1 MAKKK
6 APSAVSPVPAAAHD
20 HQHDHAHTHE
30 HVHGEECGCAT
41 HGDFE
46 LAHDGAYDDS
56 YTPIARKKLGIYLVS
71 PSGVVDPE
79 IVAKSQI
86 TLAEQGFKV
95 AVDKAALLR
104 HQRFAGTDK
113 QRLAGLH
120 RAAKQK
126 HQIVMATRGGYGL
139 TRLLPQIDW
148 KLLADSGKKFVGYSD
163 FNALQLGLLAQT
175 GAVSYAG
182 PCANAFGAKNV
193 DDLTADIFAE
203 VMHGEL
209 EILSFDSVDSD
220 PVDCRGIL
228 WGGNLAMLT
237 SLLGTPYMPKIK
249 RGILFLEDVNE
260 HPYRVERMLAQLLQ
274 SGILAKQKAI
284 VLGNFTEYRL
294 TAADAGYDMNEV
306 IAWLRRETGVPVVT
320 GLPFG
325 HTDFKVT
332 LPIGAKVGLATEEG
346 VAHLVIDEHTH

>member
-6 APSAVSPVPAAAHD
+6 ASAPAVAHD
-20 HQHDHAHTHE
+20 HDHAHE
-30 HVHGEECGCAT
+30 HVHGAGCDCPT

-46 LAHDGAYDDS
+46 LDHDGAYDPS
-56 YTPIARKKLGIYLVS
+56 YTPIPRKKLGIYLVS
-71 PSGVVDPE
+71 PSGAMDPDV
-79 IVAKSQI
+79 IAKSRV

-95 AVDKAALLR
+95 SVDRAALAR
-104 HQRFAGTDK
+104 HQRFGGTDA

-120 RAAKQK
+120 RAATQK
-126 HQIVMATRGGYGL
+126 HEIVMATRGGYGL

-148 KLLADSGKKFVGYSD
+148 QLLADSGKKFVGYSD
-163 FNALQLGLLAQT
+163 FTALQLGLLAKT
-175 GAVSYAG
+175 GMVTYAG
-182 PCANAFGAKNV
+182 PSAAAFGAKKV

-209 EILSFDSVDSD
+209 EILSFDSPDAD

-228 WGGNLAMLT
+228 WGGNLAMVT
-237 SLLGTPYMPKIK
+237 SLLGTPYLPKIK
-249 RGILFLEDVNE
+249 GGILFLEDVNE

-274 SGILAKQKAI
+274 AGVLAKQKAI

-294 TAADAGYDMNEV
+294 TPNDAGYDMSEV
-306 IAWLRRETGVPVVT
+306 IAWLRRETGLPVVT

-325 HTDFKVT
+325 HTAFKVT
-332 LPIGAKVGLATEEG
+332 LPVGAKVGLATEDG
-346 VAHLVIDEHTH
+346 VAHLVIDDHEH

>member
-6 APSAVSPVPAAAHD
+6 ASSAVSSVPAAAHD
-20 HQHDHAHTHE
+20 HPHHE
-30 HVHGEECGCAT
+30 HVHGQECGCDP
-41 HGDFE
+41 HGAFE
-46 LAHDGAYDDS
+46 LAHDAAFDAS
-56 YTPIARKKLGIYLVS
+56 YTPIPRKKLGIYLVS
-71 PSGVVDPE
+71 PSGAVDPDAIARARVVLPE
-79 IVAKSQI
+79 H
-86 TLAEQGFKV
+86 GFKV
-95 AVDKAALLR
+95 SVDRAALLR
-104 HQRFAGTDK
+104 NQRFAGTDV

-120 RAAKQK
+120 RAATQK
-126 HQIVMATRGGYGL
+126 HDIVMATRGGYGV

-163 FNALQLGLLAQT
+163 FTALQLGLLAKT

-182 PCANAFGAKNV
+182 PCAAGDFGGKKV

-209 EILSFDSVDSD
+209 EILSFDSPDSD

-228 WGGNLAMLT
+228 WGGNLAMVT
-237 SLLGTPYMPKIK
+237 SLLGTPYMPKVK
-249 RGILFLEDVNE
+249 GGILFLEDVNE
-260 HPYRVERMLAQLLQ
+260 HPYRDERMLAQLLQ
-274 SGILAKQKAI
+274 SGVLSRQKAI

-294 TAADAGYDMNEV
+294 SAADAGYDMKET
-306 IAWLRRETGVPVVT
+306 IAWLRRESGLPVVT

-325 HTDFKVT
+325 HTPFKVT
-332 LPIGAKVGLATEEG
+332 LPVGAKVGLATEDG